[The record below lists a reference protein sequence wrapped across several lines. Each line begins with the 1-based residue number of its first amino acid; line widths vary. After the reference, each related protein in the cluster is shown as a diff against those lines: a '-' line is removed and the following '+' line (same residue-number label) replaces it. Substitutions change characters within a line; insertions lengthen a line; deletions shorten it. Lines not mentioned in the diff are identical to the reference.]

1 MRENSSPVFG
11 KSIGICV
18 CYELTQGPVISVCD
32 DLAGLG
38 IEIEGD
44 FTIVILHCHEDNEL

>member
-1 MRENSSPVFG
+1 MFG

-32 DLAGLG
+32 DLASLG